1 MNSTERARLLSAYK
15 RYLDAFNDSDIDAIN
30 RCIKYPLAY
39 IGAGTVTLLDQF
51 PINPAELRA
60 AKGWDRSEGF
70 EIDVVA
76 IGDNKAHLLL
86 RNARRL
92 RQDGSLIEE
101 GSGFYAY
108 TKEQGDWKMFAISDI
123 VFPA

>member
-1 MNSTERARLLSAYK
+1 MDSTERARLLSAYQ

>member
-1 MNSTERARLLSAYK
+1 MDSAERARLLSAYK
-15 RYLDAFNDSDIDAIN
+15 RYLEAFNESDIDTIDK
-30 RCIKYPLAY
+30 CIKYPLAY
-39 IGAGTVTLLDQF
+39 IGTGEVTLLEQF
-51 PINPAELRA
+51 PINPAEMRA
-60 AKGWDRSEGF
+60 SKGWDRSEGF

-76 IGDNKAHLLL
+76 IGDSKAHLVL

-101 GSGFYAY
+101 ATGFYAY
-108 TKEQGDWKMFAISDI
+108 TKEGEDWRMFAISDI

>member
-1 MNSTERARLLSAYK
+1 MDSTERARLLSAYQ
-15 RYLDAFNDSDIDAIN
+15 RYLDAFNDSDMDAIN

-60 AKGWDRSEGF
+60 SKGWDRSEGF

-76 IGDNKAHLLL
+76 IGDNKAHLVM

-101 GSGFYAY
+101 ATGFYAY
-108 TKEQGDWKMFAISDI
+108 TKEQGDWRMFAISGI

>member
-1 MNSTERARLLSAYK
+1 MGSAERARLLSAYQ
-15 RYLDAFNDSDIDAIN
+15 RYLDAFNASDIDAIN

-39 IGAGTVTLLDQF
+39 IGAGKVILLDQF
-51 PINPAELRA
+51 PINPAEMRA
-60 AKGWDRSEGF
+60 AKGWDRSEGI

-76 IGDNKAHLLL
+76 IGDNKAHLVL
-86 RNARRL
+86 RNARRV

-101 GSGFYAY
+101 ATGFYAY
-108 TKEQGDWKMFAISDI
+108 TKEEGDWKMFAISDI

>member
-1 MNSTERARLLSAYK
+1 M
-15 RYLDAFNDSDIDAIN
+15 
-30 RCIKYPLAY
+30 
-39 IGAGTVTLLDQF
+39 
-51 PINPAELRA
+51 
-60 AKGWDRSEGF
+60 

-76 IGDNKAHLLL
+76 IGDNKAHLVM

-101 GSGFYAY
+101 ATGFYAY
-108 TKEQGDWKMFAISDI
+108 TKEEGDWRMFAISDI